1 MYAFFYLKKQFHCCG
16 VNPITY
22 GNDFV
27 SSIWWLNPLRGQAI
41 IPGHCCVGAD
51 PNTADFNINQLC
63 TINPSSVTAYIDR
76 VRTNF
81 HGQSLI

>member
-1 MYAFFYLKKQFHCCG
+1 MLFFSPQFHCCG
-16 VNPITY
+16 VNPVIL

-63 TINPSSVTAYIDR
+63 TINPSTVTAYIDR
-76 VRTNF
+76 VKKYLT
-81 HGQSLI
+81 